1 MHRHR
6 TPLAVIAGAAV
17 IAAAVALRPV
27 AHDVAVPRLAA
38 AQAATTTDPGA
49 LAPFLRFHGDGS
61 VSVRPDRAD
70 IAVGVDGTGKTS
82 GAALQAASTRIAHV
96 TARLRGLG
104 VQADDLQTSDVN
116 TYQDWDTKGWHAD
129 VSLTVH
135 VRDVKQAGRL
145 LSAANAAGADSVS
158 GPTFSVS
165 NSRAA
170 YAQALRTA
178 LGDARAKADAAAS
191 QMGVH
196 VTGVVS
202 VDEAADA
209 TAFPALGIAADSAA
223 PRAAVPIE
231 TGTQDVTASVVVVFS
246 YGR

>member
-1 MHRHR
+1 M
-6 TPLAVIAGAAV
+6 
-17 IAAAVALRPV
+17 
-27 AHDVAVPRLAA
+27 
-38 AQAATTTDPGA
+38 
-49 LAPFLRFHGDGS
+49 PFLRFHGDGS

-70 IAVGVDGTGKTS
+70 ISVGVDGTGASSRT
-82 GAALQAASTRIAHV
+82 ALAAASTRIARV

-104 VQADDLQTSDVN
+104 VQPDDLQTSDVS

-135 VRDVKQAGRL
+135 VRDVKEAGRL
-145 LSAANAAGADSVS
+145 LAAANAAGADSVS
-158 GPTFSVS
+158 GPSFSIS

-170 YAQALRTA
+170 YAQALRVA
-178 LGDARAKADAAAS
+178 LADARARADAAAA

-202 VDEAADA
+202 VDDTGDSTPPQAMD
-209 TAFPALGIAADSAA
+209 IAEG
-223 PRAAVPIE
+223 AAVPKASVPIQA
-231 TGTQDVTASVVVVFS
+231 GTQDVTASVVVVFS

>member
-1 MHRHR
+1 M
-6 TPLAVIAGAAV
+6 
-17 IAAAVALRPV
+17 
-27 AHDVAVPRLAA
+27 
-38 AQAATTTDPGA
+38 
-49 LAPFLRFHGDGS
+49 
-61 VSVRPDRAD
+61 
-70 IAVGVDGTGKTS
+70 
-82 GAALQAASTRIAHV
+82 
-96 TARLRGLG
+96 
-104 VQADDLQTSDVN
+104 QADDLQTSNVS
-116 TYQDWDTKGWHAD
+116 TYQDWDTKGWHGD

-145 LSAANAAGADSVS
+145 LAAANAAGADSVS
-158 GPTFSVS
+158 GPTFSIS

-178 LGDARAKADAAAS
+178 LGDARAKADAAAA

-202 VDEAADA
+202 VDESADSTPLRA
-209 TAFPALGIAADSAA
+209 MGIAED
-223 PRAAVPIE
+223 AAVPQPAVPIQ

>member
-1 MHRHR
+1 MHRYR
-6 TPLAVIAGAAV
+6 TPLAVVAGAAV

-27 AHDVAVPRLAA
+27 TRDAAAPRLAT
-38 AQAATTTDPGA
+38 AQAATAPDPGA
-49 LAPFLRFHGDGS
+49 LAPFLRFGGDGS

-70 IAVGVDGTGKTS
+70 ISVGVDGTGAS
-82 GAALQAASTRIAHV
+82 SRAALQVASTRIARV
-96 TARLRGLG
+96 TARLRALG
-104 VQADDLQTSDVN
+104 VAPDDLQTSDVS
-116 TYQDWDTKGWHAD
+116 TYQDWDTKAWHAG

-145 LSAANAAGADSVS
+145 LGAANAAGADNVS

-178 LGDARAKADAAAS
+178 LADARAKADAAAA

-202 VDEAADA
+202 VDEASDSTPYRAIAMDA
-209 TAFPALGIAADSAA
+209 AAA
-223 PRAAVPIE
+223 PQPQVPIE